1 MLADRAKLLQGEFQ
15 RAKQNVLSLNEQLE
29 QAKIHLNTVFGHLNE
44 VAYLMGEEQK
54 SNPQPTDLLPKEHM
68 AAMDSKTEDSKE
80 MEDGEVDSENQEQTS

>member
-1 MLADRAKLLQGEFQ
+1 
-15 RAKQNVLSLNEQLE
+15 
-29 QAKIHLNTVFGHLNE
+29 
-44 VAYLMGEEQK
+44 MGEEQK